1 MYSKTIADYVRT
13 EARSLKQHCESLA
26 VEKTA

>member
-13 EARSLKQHCESLA
+13 EARSLKTHCELLA
-26 VEKTA
+26 AKSA